1 MIAAVAETVNSFG
14 VWKAKMDIKV
24 ETVANTVMRSMLMS
38 SRTRYLGLSDRE
50 QKEGSRQIIPQ

>member
-14 VWKAKMDIKV
+14 VWKATMDIKV